1 MFIEKLRVINFR
13 NYICQEVVFSRET
26 NVIYG
31 NNAQGK
37 TNLLEALALFSSGK
51 SYRRSSDKDLIR
63 YGEDYTRVI
72 VEFDVS
78 GVKKDAEIFITSG
91 KSKYI
96 KLCGVNLRKTSELL
110 GAFRCVVFS
119 PDELLL
125 INGAPEIRRNFT
137 DLVLSS
143 LKPLYYDN
151 LKKYYK
157 ILKQKNNLLKSN
169 SESIM
174 DTLPVWNEKLSAVGT
189 EIMCYRNEFIDAINP
204 LIKNAYGEISEGKEN
219 LCIKYAPSVNCVLS
233 DKKTIKEKLFE
244 IMDKKMQSE
253 IYQGVSSVGIHRDD
267 FEFYINDK
275 NAKSFASQGQQR
287 SAIIALKEAEAR
299 LIFDK
304 TGEQPVLL
312 LDDVLSELDIKRREY
327 ILKGLNERQVII
339 TCTEKATAKN
349 GSKYFCVK
357 NGILSEG

>member
-1 MFIEKLRVINFR
+1 MFIEKLKVINFR
-13 NYICQEVVFSRET
+13 NYISQEVVFSRET

-51 SYRRSSDKDLIR
+51 SYRRASDKDLVR

-78 GVKKDAEIFITSG
+78 GVKKDAEIFIAGG

-110 GAFRCVVFS
+110 GAFKCVVFS
-119 PDELLL
+119 PNELLL
-125 INGAPEIRRNFT
+125 INGSPEIRRNFV

-143 LKPLYYDN
+143 LKPLYYDS
-151 LKKYYK
+151 LKRYYK
-157 ILKQKNNLLKSN
+157 IIKQKNNLLKSK

-174 DTLPVWNEKLSAVGT
+174 DTLPVWNEELSAAGA
-189 EIMCYRNEFIDAINP
+189 EIMYYRNEFINDINP
-204 LIKNAYGEISEGKEN
+204 QVKNAYGEISEGKES
-219 LCIKYAPSVNCVLS
+219 LYIKYAPSVNCVFS
-233 DKKTIKEKLFE
+233 DKKTIKDKLFE

-312 LDDVLSELDIKRREY
+312 LDDVLSELDKKRREY
-327 ILKGLNERQVII
+327 ILKGLNERQVVI
-339 TCTEKATAKN
+339 TCTDKATAKN
-349 GSKYFCVK
+349 GSKYFYVE
-357 NGILSEG
+357 NGILTEE